1 MIKKSLHITI
11 SGIQTEERNAYF
23 RCYFVVSLLQ
33 QLIQNIFVIVY
44 IAVYISV
51 FCCDVVTVCMNI
63 RTLI

>member
-1 MIKKSLHITI
+1 MHIFDAI
-11 SGIQTEERNAYF
+11 LLL
-23 RCYFVVSLLQ
+23 SLLQ